1 LEQGEEDLKRTGIAA
16 VVASGVVLAL
26 QGQFLHEHWQSAMW
40 FTFALGYIGIIFEE
54 VNLLGQESL
63 HCLEVKHT
71 FLLCRTVERLH
82 GFPMAPLHSSIPAGL
97 NLINGD
103 H

>member
-26 QGQFLHEHWQSAMW
+26 QGSFLHGHWQSAMW

-54 VNLLGQESL
+54 VKYILLWSTCSVVNWKYAVFHA
-63 HCLEVKHT
+63 HC
-71 FLLCRTVERLH
+71 
-82 GFPMAPLHSSIPAGL
+82 
-97 NLINGD
+97 
-103 H
+103 